1 MNKVFI
7 LNTKDEKLDAD
18 IIIAIDPEKI
28 TAIAVERSLNN
39 DAQKYGIRITGVGLN
54 LFVPIVFSVCSK
66 MNDIEQKKF
75 LMKLQA
81 KMVKKIW
88 GDRALETDLTSEK
101 LGL

>member
-1 MNKVFI
+1 MSKIFI

-18 IIIAIDPEKI
+18 IIIAIDPEKV

-66 MNDIEQKKF
+66 MTDMEQKKF
-75 LMKLQA
+75 LMNLQA
-81 KMVKKIW
+81 KIVKKIW

>member
-1 MNKVFI
+1 MNRVFI

-18 IIIAIDPEKI
+18 IVVAIDSEKI

-54 LFVPIVFSVCSK
+54 LFMPITFSVCSK
-66 MNDIEQKKF
+66 MSGIEQKKF
-75 LMKLQA
+75 LMKVQA

-88 GDRALETDLTSEK
+88 GDKILETGLISEN

>member
-1 MNKVFI
+1 MSKIFI

-18 IIIAIDPEKI
+18 IIIAIDPEKV

-39 DAQKYGIRITGVGLN
+39 DAQKYGIRITGAGLN
-54 LFVPIVFSVCSK
+54 LFAPIIFSVCSK
-66 MNDIEQKKF
+66 MTDTEQKKF

-81 KMVKKIW
+81 KMVKTIW
-88 GDRALETDLTSEK
+88 GDTTLETYLTSEK